1 MMDIIPFLREENI
14 INFFLLFIRFSAII
28 AFFPFFSYITIP
40 NSAKAALAFY
50 LTVIYFPMI
59 PTTIGAGFDI
69 NSVMLAILAELTFG
83 FITGV
88 ILKITFFLLNF
99 AGELISFVM
108 GFTMASIMDPV
119 TQSQTPII
127 GQMLGLLGL
136 LIFLQFDGHHLIL
149 LFVYDS
155 LVHLPLGEFAFTSNI
170 LTYLNKALINF
181 YIIGFTLA
189 FPILALSLL
198 ADIIFGMIMKTNPQ
212 FNLLVIGFPV
222 KIFLGLLVLT
232 ASLASL
238 MLVFKRE
245 FKSAFDALQLFY
257 N

>member
-1 MMDIIPFLREENI
+1 MMDIIPFLKEENVLS
-14 INFFLLFIRFSAII
+14 FFLLFIRLSAVL

-40 NSAKAALAFY
+40 NSVKAALAFY
-50 LTVIYFPMI
+50 LSVIYFPMI
-59 PTTIGAGFDI
+59 PATNVNFDI
-69 NSVMLAILAELTFG
+69 NSIMIAVVAELTFG
-83 FITGV
+83 FISGL
-88 ILKITFFLLNF
+88 ILKIVFFLLNF

-108 GFTMASIMDPV
+108 GFSMASVMDPL
-119 TQSQTPII
+119 TQTQTPII

-155 LVHLPLGEFAFTSNI
+155 LINLPLGEFSFTDNI
-170 LTYLNKALINF
+170 VRYLNKALANF
-181 YIIGFTLA
+181 FIIGFVLA

-222 KIFLGLLVLT
+222 KIFLGFLILT
-232 ASLASL
+232 ASLTSL
-238 MLVFKRE
+238 FLVFKRE
-245 FKSAFDALQLFY
+245 VQSAFDALQMFY